1 MFLVLKAPVLLLKNE
16 RTQIFLL
23 AFEVRLPATPHT
35 PLNRVCMISYG
46 NGEVNKK
53 GANTYN
59 ECLPWLLP
67 RNLIEVW
74 QVGRCS
80 LKLSALQI
88 LLDHVIA
95 ITWINRVYVITYA
108 VINTR
113 NVNFFSSQSTL
124 YWTKP
129 NYCSLKSHLDTNQTS
144 GSDTE
149 TKCNKIFL
157 DHVMAI
163 TWINTS
169 LFMQ

>member
-1 MFLVLKAPVLLLKNE
+1 MNARISPPSFWSEASCY
-16 RTQIFLL
+16 TSQ
-23 AFEVRLPATPHT
+23 

-129 NYCSLKSHLDTNQTS
+129 NHCSLKSRLDTNQTS
-144 GSDTE
+144 GSDSE
-149 TKCNKIFL
+149 TICNKST
-157 DHVMAI
+157 HC
-163 TWINTS
+163 
-169 LFMQ
+169 LFSR

>member
-1 MFLVLKAPVLLLKNE
+1 MLLKNE
-16 RTQIFLL
+16 RTYLLL
-23 AFEVRLPATPHT
+23 AFEVRLPFTSHT

-113 NVNFFSSQSTL
+113 NVNFFLLAKHFILDKTQSL
-124 YWTKP
+124 
-129 NYCSLKSHLDTNQTS
+129 LFEKSYRYK
-144 GSDTE
+144 SD
-149 TKCNKIFL
+149 FRFWFR
-157 DHVMAI
+157 D
-163 TWINTS
+163 
-169 LFMQ
+169 